1 MRTKKIWDAYIFNK
15 SKTHKS
21 VFTLE
26 ATKVIMNLN
35 LKRNQPLKIEQSQR
49 VALFFDTSRTNTFT
63 SDTFS

>member
-1 MRTKKIWDAYIFNK
+1 MKTKKIGDAYIFNK
-15 SKTHKS
+15 SKTQKS

-35 LKRNQPLKIEQSQR
+35 LKRNQPSKIEQSQR
-49 VALFFDTSRTNTFT
+49 VVLFFDASETNTFA